1 MKKYVTISLFIFF
14 AITVSVLAADLI
26 RYDKNNQ
33 SKTSSITTDTG
44 QIDTLTNLGSG
55 TTSLNL
61 SKTEL
66 AKHNSANSCWL
77 LVSGKIY
84 DVTSFINAHP
94 GGAKEI
100 LPTCGTDATAA
111 YASRGGTGS
120 HSSSATAM
128 LADYYIGDLNQT
140 VKTSVNPLNPS
151 GQATPAIANPSAV
164 TNPPTS
170 SRDDGDDEF
179 DD

>member
-44 QIDTLTNLGSG
+44 QIDTLTNPGSG

-77 LVSGKIY
+77 LISGKIY
-84 DVTSFINAHP
+84 DVTTFLNQHP
-94 GGAKEI
+94 GNASTI

-128 LADYYIGDLNQT
+128 LADYYIGNLNQT
-140 VKTSVNPLNPS
+140 VKTNADSPTSP
-151 GQATPAIANPSAV
+151 TIANPSAA

-170 SRDDGDDEF
+170 GRGDDDGDD
-179 DD
+179 D